1 MALDP
6 QLKAL
11 MIHTITVE
19 HLSGTDGTG
28 YAVRVY
34 NTSSTFKARV
44 EYKTRLIKNKD
55 LKDIVSTTTLFTPMH
70 DVDGST
76 SATIQISDRIT
87 LPEQFVPNQPPV
99 LTVEPHYDHEGPHH
113 YEVYL

>member
-19 HLSGTDGTG
+19 HYTGMAGTG
-28 YAVRVY
+28 YASRVY
-34 NTSSTFKARV
+34 STSSTFKARI
-44 EYKTRLIKNKD
+44 EFKDRLVKGKD
-55 LKDIVSTTTLFTPMH
+55 MKDQLSSTTLFTPMH
-70 DVDGST
+70 DTAGST
-76 SATIQISDRIT
+76 AATIGLADRIT
-87 LPEQFVPNQPPV
+87 LPAQFVPNKPPIISV
-99 LTVEPHYDHEGPHH
+99 QPHYDHEGPHH